1 MVSGI
6 KKLEIAGKI
15 ISGAGE
21 GAYFTQ
27 IDWVRQQCQEKLGF
41 KPHPGTLNLEIAP
54 EHLLLVAALNQ
65 KEGIELISP
74 NPKFCNAKAFA
85 VELGK
90 LKGAI
95 IIPEERVRIH
105 AENIIEIIAP
115 LSIKASLNVN
125 DGDYIK
131 VVLTEE

>member
-6 KKLEIAGKI
+6 KKLEISGKI

>member
-1 MVSGI
+1 M
-6 KKLEIAGKI
+6 EIAGKI

-95 IIPEERVRIH
+95 IIPEEKVRIH
-105 AENIIEIIAP
+105 AENVIEIIAP

>member
-1 MVSGI
+1 M
-6 KKLEIAGKI
+6 EIAGKI